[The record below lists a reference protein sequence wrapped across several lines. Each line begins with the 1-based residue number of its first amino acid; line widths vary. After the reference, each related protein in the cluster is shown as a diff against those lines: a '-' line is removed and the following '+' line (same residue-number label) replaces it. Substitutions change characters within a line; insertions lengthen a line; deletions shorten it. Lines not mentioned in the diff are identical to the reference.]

1 MKTVSLSGLLR
12 EGVGK
17 KDAATLR
24 TQGRVPAVI
33 YGGEKQIHFSVN
45 LIQFSKFVYTPDVF
59 KFELEVGGQKYEAIL
74 KDLQFDPVNDRM
86 IHVDFMQLLPG
97 RAVKIELPLR
107 ISGSSIGVRNGGKL
121 DVNFRRIMVKG
132 FPDKLPEVFE
142 LDITKLKIGQSLRIK
157 DLKGAGIDI
166 LHAADAVVVAVRR
179 ARGAVDTAED
189 AESEESAEATAEAT
203 AEA

>member
-1 MKTVSLSGLLR
+1 MKTVSLSGLPR

-24 TQGRVPAVI
+24 AQGRVPAVL

-59 KFELEVGGQKYEAIL
+59 KFEIEVDGQKYEAIL
-74 KDLQFDPVNDRM
+74 KDLQFDPVKDRM

-97 RAVKIELPLR
+97 RSVKIDLPLR
-107 ISGSSIGVRNGGKL
+107 ITGSSIGVRNGGKL
-121 DVNFRRIMVKG
+121 NVNFRRIMVKG

-166 LHAADAVVVAVRR
+166 LHAPDAVVVAVRR
-179 ARGAVDTAED
+179 ARGAVDTADE
-189 AESEESAEATAEAT
+189 AETEEAAEATEAPAEA
-203 AEA
+203 

>member
-1 MKTVSLSGLLR
+1 MKTVSLSGLPR

-24 TQGRVPAVI
+24 AQGRVPAVI
-33 YGGEKQIHFSVN
+33 YGGDKQIHFSVN

-59 KFELEVGGQKYEAIL
+59 KFQIEVDGQEYEAIL
-74 KDLQFDPVNDRM
+74 KDLQFDPVKDRM

-97 RAVKIELPLR
+97 RAVKIDLPLR
-107 ISGSSIGVRNGGKL
+107 IAGSSIGVRNGGKL
-121 DVNFRRIMVKG
+121 NVNFRRIMVKG

-166 LHAADAVVVAVRR
+166 LHAPDAVVVAVRR
-179 ARGAVDTAED
+179 ARGAVDAAEE
-189 AESEESAEATAEAT
+189 AESEEAAEATEAPAEA
-203 AEA
+203 